1 MHNIPTVS
9 IVQDELS
16 RLLVILPPPSLSL
29 CRIACLGYA
38 SHHDLKP
45 A

>member
-16 RLLVILPPPSLSL
+16 RLLVILPPPLSLSVGL
-29 CRIACLGYA
+29 LAWDMHLIMT
-38 SHHDLKP
+38 
-45 A
+45 